1 MIIKKSGNNGHITSE
16 VVLLNHQKIIR
27 TYNKTWLPNYRRPVP
42 YRNRVEVIF
51 INIGTE
57 IILWIFST
65 GFLQSL
71 HRVLGSHLVLCN
83 ALSLLF
89 ITAGIVGVDQ
99 IQVKLGE
106 LLKTR
111 RGANEDNPV
120 QDFLINYSGKW
131 FTHRERSFL
140 WNLLVTLSTEH
151 RLKITL
157 LSHSSSFYQLRP
169 ISHSIHLWRGHFQD
183 AAPTQETPNVVD
195 HGADIYA
202 AVRGDLVPS
211 GLELGVTWWVS
222 QSWGGFF

>member
-99 IQVKLGE
+99 IHVKLSE

-111 RGANEDNPV
+111 RGANEENAV
-120 QDFLINYSGKW
+120 QDFLIKYSGKW
-131 FTHRERSFL
+131 FTHTTHRERSFL
-140 WNLLVTLSTEH
+140 WNLLVTLSALYWT
-151 RLKITL
+151 
-157 LSHSSSFYQLRP
+157 
-169 ISHSIHLWRGHFQD
+169 
-183 AAPTQETPNVVD
+183 
-195 HGADIYA
+195 
-202 AVRGDLVPS
+202 
-211 GLELGVTWWVS
+211 
-222 QSWGGFF
+222 